1 MANRNLFL
9 GHQQP
14 KSRSAAQTSLPPPPA
29 LALDAPAAPRKLLE
43 RPSLPVLGVAFQAL
57 LHAARVGQ
65 MLIQLKAVT
74 PHGEFGEKVQ
84 SVALL
89 SYRTAANLM
98 KQAKHLPL
106 LEQHKPESQAAAR
119 RLHPPPP
126 PAPAP
131 SGLQSL
137 LERVFAPRCRA
148 GGD

>member
-1 MANRNLFL
+1 ML
-9 GHQQP
+9 G
-14 KSRSAAQTSLPPPPA
+14 S
-29 LALDAPAAPRKLLE
+29 
-43 RPSLPVLGVAFQAL
+43 GFQAV

-65 MLIQLKAVT
+65 MLIELQAVI
-74 PHGEFGEKVQ
+74 PHGEFQKKVQ

-106 LEQHKPESQAAAR
+106 LEQHKPESQAAAL

-148 GGD
+148 DGD